1 MTRSDIISNYAMPK
15 TENSDNHIV
24 LRLARPDDA
33 PRLCEIYN
41 YYVEST
47 TVTLECE
54 PLGIDE
60 FESRIRETLGEFA
73 YIVCEY
79 DGRAAGY
86 AYAHKFKTRYGYR
99 FCAELSVYC
108 DREYRGRGIG
118 KRLYAALI
126 ELLTLQGYTNL
137 YGVVTSPNPSS
148 EALHRAFGFAEVG
161 REHLAGYKFG
171 RWFDVAV
178 LEYLTPTPRG
188 TLPES
193 PRRFDALATDEV
205 ARVLSRQTL
214 K

>member
-1 MTRSDIISNYAMPK
+1 MDTDNK
-15 TENSDNHIV
+15 TDNQIK
-24 LRLARPDDA
+24 LRLARPEDA
-33 PRLCEIYN
+33 PRLVEIYN
-41 YYVEST
+41 YYIEST

-54 PLGIDE
+54 PLGADE
-60 FESRIRETLGEFA
+60 LASRIRGTLGGLP

-79 DGRAAGY
+79 DDRVAGY

-99 FCAELSVYC
+99 FCAELSVYA
-108 DREYRGRGIG
+108 DREYRRRGIG
-118 KRLYAALI
+118 RALYAALI

-137 YGVVTSPNPSS
+137 YGVVTSPNPAS
-148 EALHRAFGFAEVG
+148 EALHRSFGFTEVG
-161 REHLAGYKFG
+161 REHLAGHKFG

-193 PRRFDALATDEV
+193 PMRFDALATDEV

>member
-60 FESRIRETLGEFA
+60 FASRIRETLGEFP

-79 DGRAAGY
+79 NDRVAGY

-99 FCAELSVYC
+99 FCAELSVYA
-108 DREYRGRGIG
+108 DREYRRRGIG
-118 KRLYAALI
+118 RALYAALI
-126 ELLTLQGYTNL
+126 ELLSMQGYTNL
-137 YGVVTSPNPSS
+137 YGVVTSPNPAS
-148 EALHRAFGFAEVG
+148 EALHRSFGFTEVG
-161 REHLAGYKFG
+161 REHLAGHKFG
-171 RWFDVAV
+171 EWFDVAV
-178 LEYLTPTPRG
+178 LEYLTPTPRD

-193 PRRFDALATDEV
+193 PRRFDSLETDAV
-205 ARVLSRQTL
+205 ARILSEQ
-214 K
+214 

>member
-1 MTRSDIISNYAMPK
+1 MTSDICNNMDTDNK
-15 TENSDNHIV
+15 TDNQIK
-24 LRLARPDDA
+24 LRLARPEDA
-33 PRLCEIYN
+33 PRLVEIYN
-41 YYVEST
+41 YYIEAT

-54 PLGIDE
+54 TLNRDE
-60 FESRIRETLGEFA
+60 FASRIRETLGEFP

-79 DGRAAGY
+79 DDRAVGY

-137 YGVVTSPNPSS
+137 YGVVTSPNPAS
-148 EALHRAFGFAEVG
+148 EALHRAFGFVEVG
-161 REHLAGYKFG
+161 REHLAGHKFG

-178 LEYLTPTPRG
+178 LEYLAPTPRD

-193 PRRFDALATDEV
+193 PIRFDSLENDAV
-205 ARVLSRQTL
+205 ARILSEQ
-214 K
+214 

>member
-1 MTRSDIISNYAMPK
+1 MDTDNK
-15 TENSDNHIV
+15 TDNHIK

-41 YYVEST
+41 YYVESA

-60 FESRIRETLGEFA
+60 FALRIRETLGEFP

-79 DGRAAGY
+79 NDRVAGY

-161 REHLAGYKFG
+161 REHLAGHKFG

-193 PRRFDALATDEV
+193 PMRFDALATDEV